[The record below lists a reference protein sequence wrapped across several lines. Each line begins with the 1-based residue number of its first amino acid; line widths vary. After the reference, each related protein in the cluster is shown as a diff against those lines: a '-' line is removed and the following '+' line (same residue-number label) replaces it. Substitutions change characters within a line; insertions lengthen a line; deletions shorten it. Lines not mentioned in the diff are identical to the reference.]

1 MRVKTTHVI
10 CNSQD
15 PESRPAVQLSPLAIE
30 DLTGEPVFSLTPTG
44 LAELALED
52 AKSITLTPHLV
63 KRLAEFKAAR
73 EAREQAPKGE
83 LGKAIAA
90 EDAAALNL
98 AWALENLVNQ
108 ESAS

>member
-15 PESRPAVQLSPLAIE
+15 PESRYPLTFTDLAIE
-30 DLTGEPVFSLTPTG
+30 DLTDEPVFTLTPTG
-44 LAELALED
+44 RAEITLED
-52 AKSITLTPHLV
+52 VKSIPLTPLLV

-83 LGKAIAA
+83 LTKAIAA

-108 ESAS
+108 ESVS